1 MAPPITART
10 AITVKTLRRREK
22 TEKPS
27 EGSASVPEAAGEA
40 DVSSGEAQR
49 RYGKETL
56 DAMLADEVYGTAGV
70 SCAVPFTS
78 MVSVS
83 PELSVGTGET
93 VPEPGV

>member
-27 EGSASVPEAAGEA
+27 EGSSSAPEAAGEA
-40 DVSSGEAQR
+40 DVS
-49 RYGKETL
+49 YGSLPEFSS
-56 DAMLADEVYGTAGV
+56 EGRGWRPVCSAGV